1 VNRRVGTT
9 NVTRVLITGANGHL
23 GRRLIKALPPTY
35 AVEALVRSG
44 RARTTLLAHA
54 GGRDQLNVTVADP
67 SDAAAI
73 AEIGSSCGSAVHLIG
88 TIKETRHNRYVDAHE
103 NPAQALMTAA
113 PQTALKHIIYISI
126 LGADAGSKSRCLR
139 SRAAVEN
146 ILRAA
151 PPATTI
157 IRVPMVLGEK
167 DRASLALA
175 KRAASKRVFL
185 FRANSLDQ
193 PIYAGDVVDAI
204 GKMLKVDE
212 PDDQVFDLAGPE
224 SLARSDLVTRAAAL
238 LNNRPAIYSLPLWL
252 GLGLAGVFELVTH
265 NPPITREMLRVLDHD
280 DAIDPTQACAALGI
294 SLTPLDETLRCSVAG
309 RLR

>member
-1 VNRRVGTT
+1 M
-9 NVTRVLITGANGHL
+9 TRVLITGANGHL
-23 GRRLIKALPPTY
+23 GRRLIKVLPPTY
-35 AVEALVRSG
+35 AVEALVRSA

-54 GGRDQLNVTVADP
+54 GGRDQLNITVADP
-67 SDAAAI
+67 SDASAI
-73 AEIGSSCGSAVHLIG
+73 AEIGSNCERAVHLIG
-88 TIKETRHNRYVDAHE
+88 TIKENRQNRYVDAHE

-113 PQTALKHIIYISI
+113 PQTALQHIIYLSI
-126 LGADAGSKSRCLR
+126 LGADPDSESRCLR

-146 ILRAA
+146 ILLAA
-151 PPATTI
+151 PLATTI

-167 DRASLALA
+167 DRASFALA

-193 PIYAGDVVDAI
+193 PIYAGDVVAAM
-204 GKMLKVDE
+204 GKMLEVDY

-238 LNNRPAIYSLPLWL
+238 LNNHPAIYSLPLWL
-252 GLGLAGVFELVTH
+252 GFGLAAVFELMMR

-280 DAIDPTQACAALGI
+280 DAIDPTQASAALGV
-294 SLTPLDETLRCSVAG
+294 SLTPLDETLRRSVVG
-309 RLR
+309 RLRQASRS